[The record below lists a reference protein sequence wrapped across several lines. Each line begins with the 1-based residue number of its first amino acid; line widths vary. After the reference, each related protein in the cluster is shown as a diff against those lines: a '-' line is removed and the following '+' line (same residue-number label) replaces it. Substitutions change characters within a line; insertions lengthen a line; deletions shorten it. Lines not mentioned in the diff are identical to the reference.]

1 MKKAPFISGDG
12 QLLDVGDVHYN
23 QTLAAP
29 QVRGTMR
36 FHNTGDSMR
45 GLVRDICE
53 RAEREKRPVSAFLD
67 VSGRS
72 GHSQV
77 GIDVSL
83 EDGMPRIADLD
94 KTIDL
99 PILVTALNPML
110 AESLADLRRLAASE
124 RVDIARVFIPLSE
137 ALSRAEIEEAM
148 AKQWLLLPERH
159 RITEDGIIEL
169 PLENVRYI
177 LSPRLLGVA
186 NNFAEMIVKGK
197 HGLSLCQNV
206 SPLRLSEP
214 VGPKEFLVSAM
225 RISLGPYTAFIERQM
240 SHPDVFHLASRLLD
254 GIRTTG
260 MGTLRQLELYN
271 QGESPVD
278 PADLWV
284 RMRLYP
290 ADDRVAR
297 LAKRILTP
305 ARAATILERG
315 VDFADLTDVFTVET
329 CAGLFDEITV
339 SPKHGGY
346 YGRIL
351 MPDRMINIPWEEEHG
366 RWMPEFQ
373 WRLVYEYARGNLSD
387 GSLTAG
393 EIPLRFRAFQDD
405 LTYVGGEQNLRQVFV
420 ADWLPPVDTLRVLK
434 RNRVGVVVVRSLNP
448 RLGNGTKPSFRL
460 DQTAYEELVR
470 LEREGM
476 RFYIPL
482 ESADKPHV
490 REFRNGTWVT
500 AEGKE
505 RQGRMHTT
513 VAMFG
518 SAVESMQEPLRVE
531 LREFL
536 AGLQRNPSLGEGLAV
551 AHGSGPGIMRVVD
564 EVAAELGIFRIGVG
578 IDAETIGQR
587 SNFSPEAL
595 VQFTNLALNTRQ
607 DILDRHSIFKV
618 FNVGGYGTCYEI
630 NMALT
635 FMKICHCLPAPYL
648 FVDPLGLGVNG
659 GHIWEQAIGQ
669 FHTIV
674 AEKQV
679 GGLTIEPLGPAWVVN
694 CCHLV
699 RTYAEGL
706 AIIEAFIQDPARYW
720 AEHGVPEN
728 MARTAMH
735 NLRGAGVPIPEYVMR
750 ALGEEKIPGR

>member
-23 QTLAAP
+23 QALAAP

-36 FHNTGDSMR
+36 LHHTGDALR

-53 RAEREKRPVSAFLD
+53 RAAREKRPVSDYLD

-77 GIDVSL
+77 GIDVTLDEGQPEIS
-83 EDGMPRIADLD
+83 DLK
-94 KTIDL
+94 KTIDM
-99 PILVTALNPML
+99 PVTVTALNPML
-110 AESLADLRRLAASE
+110 AESLADLRRLAARE

-137 ALSRAEIEEAM
+137 SLSREEVEEALSR
-148 AKQWLLLPERH
+148 QWLLLPERH
-159 RITEDGIIEL
+159 RITPEGVLEL
-169 PLENVRYI
+169 PLENVRYV

-186 NNFAEMIVKGK
+186 NIFSEMIIKGK

-206 SPLRLSEP
+206 SPLRLAEP
-214 VGPKEFLVSAM
+214 VGPKQFLVSAM
-225 RISLGPYTAFIERQM
+225 RMSLGPYTAFIERQL

-260 MGTLRQLELYN
+260 MDTLRQLELYN
-271 QGESPVD
+271 QGEEAVD
-278 PADLWV
+278 PAELSV
-284 RMRLYP
+284 RIRLYP
-290 ADDRVAR
+290 ADERVAR

-305 ARAATILERG
+305 ARAGAILSRG
-315 VDFADLTDVFTVET
+315 VDFADLTDVFNVET
-329 CAGLFDEITV
+329 CAGLFDEVTV
-339 SPKHGGY
+339 SPRKGGY

-351 MPDRMINIPWEEEHG
+351 MPDRMLNIPWEEERG

-373 WRLVYEYARGNLSD
+373 WRLVYEYARGNISD

-393 EIPLRFRAFQDD
+393 EIPMRFRAFQDD
-405 LTYVGGEQNLRQVFV
+405 LNYVGGAQNLRQVFV
-420 ADWLPPVDTLRVLK
+420 SDWLPPVDTLRVLK

-448 RLGNGTKPSFRL
+448 RAENGARPSFRL

-476 RFYIPL
+476 RFYIPM
-482 ESADKPHV
+482 EDVDPPHV
-490 REFRNGTWVT
+490 REFRQGMWVT

-505 RQGRMHTT
+505 RQGRIHTT

-518 SAVESMQEPLRVE
+518 SAVESMQEPLRLE
-531 LREFL
+531 IREFL
-536 AGLQRNPSLGEGLAV
+536 EGLKANPALGEALAV

-564 EVAAELGIFRIGVG
+564 EVAAELGIFRMGVG

-587 SNFSPEAL
+587 SNFAPEAL

-648 FVDPLGLGVNG
+648 FVDPLGLGVDG
-659 GHIWEQAIGQ
+659 GHIWDQAIGQ
-669 FHTIV
+669 FHTI
-674 AEKQV
+674 ATGKTV
-679 GGLTIEPLGPAWVVN
+679 GGLDIEPLGPAWVVN

-699 RTYAEGL
+699 RTYGEGL
-706 AIIEAFIQDPARYW
+706 AIIEAFIADPARYW
-720 AEHGVPEN
+720 AEKGVPVDK
-728 MARTAMH
+728 ARAAMH
-735 NLRGAGVPIPEYVMR
+735 NLRSAGVPIPGYVAR
-750 ALGEEKIPGR
+750 ALGETGA